1 MTTTTFIGD
10 IKFKDG
16 DTERLASEL
25 ATVEEVN
32 TALKDYVKK
41 TECDMIVGK
50 PATSSTTSYVSIPFN
65 VTEINTSLG
74 TYTLYDDITEADT
87 LRICGYSVNP
97 SKTFTYESVMTFNS
111 SSNAYSHESGTIN
124 ENTDFAVF
132 IQPNNPVTLVVHRS
146 VTVITSI
153 EKKISER
160 VNTTYNELSY
170 DTYSSNVVVFDGL
183 PGDRI
188 KIDFIVTS
196 NQHKFSYESVISSLP
211 VTMYAGIFIDSS
223 IGYGQIGVLE
233 DPSSPGKIGC
243 RYDNYLTL
251 LSISKV
257 ETVTDNNIY
266 AADLGFG
273 ESTTYSSIPLLNMRY
288 DSNGVYYDAD
298 VNFGESVVVEGF
310 YETPTNTFS
319 YEGVLTS
326 QKIGDRTI
334 APIEFTMQ
342 SNQQFNI
349 IFESAPTF
357 TQMTLWHQD
366 KHVVVT
372 SLKRKSSNDEIML
385 TSANITTYSKK
396 SYQTIPYYLDTVN
409 GNLMTIFNGSFGDQ
423 VKLSFIM
430 KDTQYEFSCEVVLKK
445 NEDNVHLLNAGIKI
459 SSGVVYGNIGQ
470 IGEHTESGKLMLKYN
485 MNDFQ
490 LLSIS
495 KLTTDNILTY
505 NTLNQPSY
513 ENALSEFQN
522 NQFLLNAKQGD
533 TIHLKGNGPN
543 SSFTFD
549 CSVKIPATNSL
560 KVMTSDGVKDI
571 SVQHDV
577 NGKLLLI
584 TDDIWTFDAIETV
597 QPSIFDRLKLIE
609 SRIAAV
615 GI

>member
-1 MTTTTFIGD
+1 M
-10 IKFKDG
+10 
-16 DTERLASEL
+16 

-65 VTEINTSLG
+65 VTEIINESSLA

-153 EKKISER
+153 EKKISGH

-170 DTYSSNVVVFDGL
+170 NSPTNNVVVFDGL
-183 PGDRI
+183 PGDYI
-188 KIDFIVTS
+188 KIDFMVTS

-243 RYDNYLTL
+243 RFDNYLTL

-298 VNFGESVVVEGF
+298 VKFGESVVVEGF

-349 IFESAPTF
+349 VFESAPTF

-396 SYQTIPYYLDTVN
+396 SYQTMPYYLDTVN

-430 KDTQYEFSCEVVLKK
+430 NDTQYEFSCEVVLKK

-459 SSGVVYGNIGQ
+459 SSGVVYGSVGQ

-513 ENALSEFQN
+513 ENALSQYQN

-543 SSFTFD
+543 ASFTFD

-571 SVQHDV
+571 SVQHND
-577 NGKLLLI
+577 NDKLLLI
-584 TDDIWTFDAIETV
+584 TDGIWTFDAIETV
-597 QPSIFDRLKLIE
+597 QPSIFDRLKSIE